1 MKKYKETRPWGGFE
15 RFTFNEESTVKIL
28 LIKPRQ
34 KFSLQYHKNR
44 EEFWLFL
51 DNPAKVTLGKKTF
64 KVKKG
69 EEIFIP
75 KKAPHRIA
83 ALSKPVHVLEIAFGK
98 FEEDDIVRIEDI
110 YGRK

>member
-1 MKKYKETRPWGGFE
+1 MKKYKENRPWGGFE
-15 RFTFNEESTVKIL
+15 RFTFNEKSTVKIL
-28 LIKPRQ
+28 TIKPKQ

-51 DNPAKVTLGKKTF
+51 DGPAKVTIGKKII
-64 KVKKG
+64 KAKKG
-69 EEIFIP
+69 DEIFIP
-75 KKAPHRIA
+75 KKTLHRIE

-98 FEEDDIVRIEDI
+98 FRENDIIRIEDI